1 MNSIRQV
8 KNWSRLVVSL
18 LSLCLPFSVDAG
30 AERAPNFT
38 NDFGWSWQ
46 AKPWPLHAPASA
58 TALGKTEGVV
68 HWYPVSA
75 HELLLAWAS
84 QTGLLP
90 KALLWRPIG
99 FTDSGERFEFGFKH
113 SYSTSNIDLRVY
125 LLEPKTLPVAQ
136 IKFIGIEKLTE
147 DGFRNVRAPAAYR
160 KLKAA
165 GVEALPMPR
174 LGERYDF
181 EVTASDGKKIR
192 AADLRGKVVL
202 LDFWATTCPP
212 CMAKMPHLKELYR
225 KRHKDGFEIIGLNLD
240 STVAAAKR
248 AIGKQALPWPNVA
261 GPEDKSHR
269 DLWAEATGTF
279 AIPRLLL
286 LDRNGILRGDTLPD
300 QLEAEVEKLMS
311 RR

>member
-1 MNSIRQV
+1 MNSLAALLCFSIG
-8 KNWSRLVVSL
+8 VVVQS
-18 LSLCLPFSVDAG
+18 
-30 AERAPNFT
+30 AERAPSFT
-38 NDFGWSWQ
+38 NDLGWTWQ
-46 AKPWPLHAPASA
+46 LKPWPLHAPASGMQDGA
-58 TALGKTEGVV
+58 GGVM
-68 HWYPVSA
+68 HWYPVGA
-75 HELLLAWAS
+75 HELLLGWAAPS
-84 QTGLLP
+84 PLP
-90 KALLWRPIG
+90 EALRWRPIG
-99 FTDSGERFEFGFKH
+99 FSTSGERFEFAFKH
-113 SYSTSNIDLRVY
+113 SNGISNIDLRVY
-125 LLEPKTLPVAQ
+125 LLDLKTLPADQ

-147 DGFRNVRAPAAYR
+147 DGFRNVRVPAAYR

-165 GVEALPMPR
+165 GVEVLPVPR

-181 EVTASDGKKIR
+181 ELTASDGKKIR

-261 GPEDKSHR
+261 GPEDKSYR
-269 DLWAEATGTF
+269 DLWAEATGTS

-286 LDRNGILRGDTLPD
+286 LDRNGILRADTLPD

-311 RR
+311 KR